1 MNTDQKLIKKGL
13 KMACFDFFHAFIGV
27 NWGLICPFLLQV
39 PRRWLRGLPTPLCG
53 ICVICGSFFP

>member
-27 NWGLICPFLLQV
+27 NRRSSVADLPFLIIGDHQ
-39 PRRWLRGLPTPLCG
+39 PENQASGLPK
-53 ICVICGSFFP
+53 V